1 MELLKSE
8 WARTRDFCKGDFRT
22 VLKTTAI
29 AFIVLALSG
38 FAVGMILPQVAE
50 KFFDIFVR
58 QIQDSGIIQ
67 DDGSVSAMAL
77 FINNVRASI
86 YTALYGV
93 IPFIF
98 LPALSLGLNSLML
111 GFFGAYY
118 SHHGLPIMQYIMG
131 ILPHGIFELPA
142 LVVSM
147 AVGLYLC
154 RCITDWLRHKTKGT
168 LLPAVSNGSR
178 VLLFIAI
185 PLLAVASVVEA
196 YVTPFIMN
204 LF

>member
-1 MELLKSE
+1 MELMKSE
-8 WARTRDFCKGDFRT
+8 WTRTKDFCKGDFRA

-29 AFIVLALSG
+29 AFAVLALSG
-38 FAVGMILPQVAE
+38 FAVGMILPQAAE

-58 QIQDSGIIQ
+58 QIQDTGIVQ

-77 FINNVRASI
+77 LINNVRASL
-86 YTALYGV
+86 YTALYGL

-118 SHHGLPIMQYIMG
+118 IHHGLPIMQYIMG

-154 RCITDWLRHKTKGT
+154 RSQSVMQRHRYSPTAMDT
-168 LLPAVSNGSR
+168 TSAGSSKMPWGR
-178 VLLFIAI
+178 M
-185 PLLAVASVVEA
+185 PMM
-196 YVTPFIMN
+196 YCMMGRPWWM
-204 LF
+204 

>member
-1 MELLKSE
+1 MELMKSQ
-8 WARTRDFCKGDFRT
+8 WARVKSFYQEDFHE
-22 VLKTTAI
+22 VLKTSAI
-29 AFIVLALSG
+29 AFVVLALAG
-38 FAVGMILPQVAE
+38 FAAGMLLPQVAE
-50 KFFDIFVR
+50 NFFDRFLH
-58 QIQDSGIIQ
+58 QIQDAGIMQ

-77 FINNVRASI
+77 FVNNLRAAL

-111 GFFGAYY
+111 GLFAAYY
-118 SHHGLPIMQYIMG
+118 IHHGLPVLQYIMG

-142 LVVSM
+142 LVVAV

-154 RCITDWLRHKTKGT
+154 RCITDWLRHKTKGVVF
-168 LLPAVSNGSR
+168 PAISDCSR
-178 VLLFIAI
+178 VLLFISV